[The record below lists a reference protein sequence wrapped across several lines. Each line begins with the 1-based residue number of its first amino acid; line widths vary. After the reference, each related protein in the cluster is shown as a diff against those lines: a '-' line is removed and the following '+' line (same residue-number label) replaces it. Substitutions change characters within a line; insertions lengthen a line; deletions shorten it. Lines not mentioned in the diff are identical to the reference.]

1 MKQREIW
8 KRIGIG
14 LLSATLLLGNVQCV
28 WASEN
33 PESLN
38 TSAYSEYN
46 ISLSTSRTKGTRDE
60 LGLLG
65 SGLTISWTPVGELTD
80 HAELRASIDKY
91 LGVTGEGKNK
101 QGSLYTNIK
110 GKNDYNNVFS
120 VAMNNSAVKK
130 ALNTN
135 KNFIANAACNSYTDL
150 DIDDEEKCVNMALNA
165 YFNLL
170 PDGTEANA
178 DASLTRAQF
187 MAMVMRADTPV
198 TDIQTD
204 TAFEKSVGQSE
215 YNKYAQSVNK
225 NSYLTLNNQLYNSSM
240 TRAEAV
246 YTIVSRYYADSL
258 KNASSSASC
267 YTDAKDGG
275 AVAKSDRASALNNSI
290 SNPDSGMDR
299 ELYKGLC
306 VAKEKNLLTSARS
319 RWDEAITKNEAIALL
334 RSVYTHKLV
343 ECNAKG
349 TLLTSS
355 STSTNKTTTV
365 KKATATKKQTVKIK
379 KYKKSKKLYVKK
391 ATKAYKVTS
400 TGKLKAAKSLKKSV
414 KVTVV
419 GTSTVKKIK
428 YYAIKSGKS
437 TMLVKQSLLSKT
449 KPKTAKPSSKPSTNS
464 SSNSSG
470 GSSNSSTSKH
480 PIPQNNTPSG
490 YKGPTNWYGKVDK
503 YGNSP
508 ERDIKTVKVV
518 DGKVEYRDIDGK
530 IKYGKCKYIWG
541 GYSYW
546 YTMKDGRGFWM
557 PIENTDL
564 VAGYWDE
571 SDINGMWNEQNMDIK
586 G

>member
-8 KRIGIG
+8 KRIGTG

-46 ISLSTSRTKGTRDE
+46 ISLSTSKTKGTRDE

-91 LGVTGEGKNK
+91 LGVTGEGKSK

-225 NSYLTLNNQLYNSSM
+225 DSYLTLNNQLYNSSM

-299 ELYKGLC
+299 ELYKSLC

-349 TLLTSS
+349 ALLTSS
-355 STSTNKTTTV
+355 STSTNKTTV

-400 TGKLKAAKSLKKSV
+400 TGKLKVAKSLKKSA

-419 GTSTVKKIK
+419 GTATVKKVK

-437 TMLVKQSLLSKT
+437 TLLVKQSLLSKT

-464 SSNSSG
+464 SNSNSTAS
-470 GSSNSSTSKH
+470 H
-480 PIPQNNTPSG
+480 PQNNTPSG
-490 YKGPTNWYGKVDK
+490 YTKPKNDTSTKTDK
-503 YGNSP
+503 YGVALP
-508 ERDIKTVKVV
+508 RDIKNVKVV
-518 DGKVEYRDIDGK
+518 NGKVEYRDIDGK
-530 IKYGKCKYIWG
+530 IKYAKYKTVAGHYCYW
-541 GYSYW
+541 YSYRG
-546 YTMKDGRGFWM
+546 DGLWI
-557 PIENTDL
+557 PIEMTDL
-564 VAGYWDE
+564 TEYGLDYIDE
-571 SDINGMWNEQNMDIK
+571 EYDNQHIVWS
-586 G
+586 

>member
-46 ISLSTSRTKGTRDE
+46 ISLSTSKTKGTRDE

-91 LGVTGEGKNK
+91 LGVTGEGKSK

-120 VAMNNSAVKK
+120 VAMNNSAVEK

-198 TDIQTD
+198 TEIQTD

-215 YNKYAQSVNK
+215 YNRYAQSVNK
-225 NSYLTLNNQLYNSSM
+225 DSYLTLNNQLYNSSM

-299 ELYKGLC
+299 ELYKSLC

-355 STSTNKTTTV
+355 STSTNKTTAV

-400 TGKLKAAKSLKKSV
+400 TGKLKVAKSLKKSA

-449 KPKTAKPSSKPSTNS
+449 KPHSKPAKPSSKPSTKP
-464 SSNSSG
+464 SNNNNKPSNVDSG
-470 GSSNSSTSKH
+470 NGTATFDPNGGWDDFIRCSMPGVKPH
-480 PIPQNNTPSG
+480 HGDKCVG
-490 YKGPTNWYGKVDK
+490 YKMVNGKKKNIYYNKANNKCYFIDWDGLKCDVMHKDAFK
-503 YGNSP
+503 
-508 ERDIKTVKVV
+508 DIDPDV
-518 DGKVEYRDIDGK
+518 DGFK
-530 IKYGKCKYIWG
+530 
-541 GYSYW
+541 
-546 YTMKDGRGFWM
+546 
-557 PIENTDL
+557 
-564 VAGYWDE
+564 
-571 SDINGMWNEQNMDIK
+571 
-586 G
+586 

>member
-91 LGVTGEGKNK
+91 LGVTGEGKSK

-120 VAMNNSAVKK
+120 VAMNNSAVEK

-198 TDIQTD
+198 TEIQTD

-225 NSYLTLNNQLYNSSM
+225 DSYLTLNNQLYNSSM

-299 ELYKGLC
+299 ELYKSLC

-349 TLLTSS
+349 ALLTSS

-365 KKATATKKQTVKIK
+365 KKATATKKKYITVK
-379 KYKKSKKLYVKK
+379 KYKKSKKLYVKVSSAKAYKNPDTTKGKLVVAKKYKK
-391 ATKAYKVTS
+391 ATKLTVTGTTKYK
-400 TGKLKAAKSLKKSV
+400 GKSYY
-414 KVTVV
+414 VV
-419 GTSTVKKIK
+419 
-428 YYAIKSGKS
+428 KSGKNVY
-437 TMLVKQSLLSKT
+437 LVQQSLLSKT
-449 KPKTAKPSSKPSTNS
+449 KPKTAKPSSNKPSTKP
-464 SSNSSG
+464 SSNSSSSKPSNTDSGNSTATFDPNG
-470 GSSNSSTSKH
+470 GWDEFVRCNMPGVKPH
-480 PIPQNNTPSG
+480 NGDKCVG
-490 YKGPTNWYGKVDK
+490 YKMVNGKKKNIYYNKANNKCYYIDWEGEKCYVMHKDAFK
-503 YGNSP
+503 
-508 ERDIKTVKVV
+508 
-518 DGKVEYRDIDGK
+518 DIDLDD
-530 IKYGKCKYIWG
+530 
-541 GYSYW
+541 
-546 YTMKDGRGFWM
+546 DGPDF
-557 PIENTDL
+557 
-564 VAGYWDE
+564 
-571 SDINGMWNEQNMDIK
+571 K
-586 G
+586 

>member
-14 LLSATLLLGNVQCV
+14 LLSATLLLGNVQCI

-120 VAMNNSAVKK
+120 VAMNNSAVEK

-215 YNKYAQSVNK
+215 YNRYAQSVNK
-225 NSYLTLNNQLYNSSM
+225 DSYLTLNNQLYNSSM

-299 ELYKGLC
+299 ELYKSLC

-349 TLLTSS
+349 ALLTSS

-400 TGKLKAAKSLKKSV
+400 TGKLKVAKSLKKRA
-414 KVTVV
+414 KVIVV

-428 YYAIKSGKS
+428 YYVIKSGKS

-449 KPKTAKPSSKPSTNS
+449 KPKATKPSSKPSTNS
-464 SSNSSG
+464 S
-470 GSSNSSTSKH
+470 KH
-480 PIPQNNTPSG
+480 PTPQNNTPSG
-490 YKGPTNWYGKVDK
+490 YKEPTNHTPKVSSDGCTVEVTPITK
-503 YGNSP
+503 
-508 ERDIKTVKVV
+508 VKVV
-518 DGKVEYRDIDGK
+518 NGKVEYRDIDGK
-530 IKYGKCKYIWG
+530 IKYGKYKFVYGTYC
-541 GYSYW
+541 YW

-557 PIENTDL
+557 PIDHTNLSDWSQDDIEE
-564 VAGYWDE
+564 AWWD
-571 SDINGMWNEQNMDIK
+571 QNANFE
-586 G
+586 

>member
-46 ISLSTSRTKGTRDE
+46 ISLSTSKTKGTGDE

-91 LGVTGEGKNK
+91 LGVTGEGKSK

-120 VAMNNSAVKK
+120 VAMNNSAVEK

-198 TDIQTD
+198 TEIQTD

-215 YNKYAQSVNK
+215 YNRYAQSVNK
-225 NSYLTLNNQLYNSSM
+225 DSYLTLNNQLYNSSM

-299 ELYKGLC
+299 ELYKSLC

-355 STSTNKTTTV
+355 STNKTTTV

-400 TGKLKAAKSLKKSV
+400 TGKLKVAKSLKKSV

-449 KPKTAKPSSKPSTNS
+449 KPKAAKPSSKPSTNS
-464 SSNSSG
+464 NSSSNHSG
-470 GSSNSSTSKH
+470 VSMTTNPKYFVYNDKGKKVATQDNGVPSNAPNYAYDDFIRCSMPGVKPH
-480 PIPQNNTPSG
+480 HGDKCIG
-490 YKGPTNWYGKVDK
+490 YKMVHGKKKNIYYNKADNKCYFIDWDGLECDVYHKNMWDGIFDRDDDGP
-503 YGNSP
+503 
-508 ERDIKTVKVV
+508 
-518 DGKVEYRDIDGK
+518 
-530 IKYGKCKYIWG
+530 
-541 GYSYW
+541 
-546 YTMKDGRGFWM
+546 GF
-557 PIENTDL
+557 E
-564 VAGYWDE
+564 
-571 SDINGMWNEQNMDIK
+571 
-586 G
+586 

>member
-8 KRIGIG
+8 KRIGTG

-46 ISLSTSRTKGTRDE
+46 ISLSPSKTKGTRDE

-91 LGVTGEGKNK
+91 LGVTGEGKSK

-225 NSYLTLNNQLYNSSM
+225 DSYLTLNNQLYNSSM

-299 ELYKGLC
+299 ELYKSLC

-400 TGKLKAAKSLKKSV
+400 TGKLKVAKSLKKSA

-419 GTSTVKKIK
+419 GTATVKKVK

-437 TMLVKQSLLSKT
+437 TLLVKQSLLSKT
-449 KPKTAKPSSKPSTNS
+449 KPKATKPSSKPSTNS
-464 SSNSSG
+464 SNSNSSG
-470 GSSNSSTSKH
+470 KH
-480 PIPQNNTPSG
+480 PTPQNNTPSG
-490 YKGPTNWYGKVDK
+490 YKEPTNHTPKVAN
-503 YGNSP
+503 GVP
-508 ERDIKTVKVV
+508 EVTPITKVKVV
-518 DGKVEYRDIDGK
+518 NGKVEYRDIDGK
-530 IKYGKCKYIWG
+530 IKYGKYKFVYGTYC
-541 GYSYW
+541 YW

-557 PIENTDL
+557 PIDNTDL

-571 SDINGMWNEQNMDIK
+571 AELETCWWNQNHKPDSYYN
-586 G
+586 

>member
-46 ISLSTSRTKGTRDE
+46 ISLSTSKTKGTRDK

-91 LGVTGEGKNK
+91 FGVTGEGKNK

-198 TDIQTD
+198 TEIQTD

-225 NSYLTLNNQLYNSSM
+225 DSYLTLNNQLYNSSM

-343 ECNAKG
+343 EYNAKG

-400 TGKLKAAKSLKKSV
+400 TGKLKVAKSLKKSA

-419 GTSTVKKIK
+419 GTATVKKVK

-437 TMLVKQSLLSKT
+437 TLLVKQSLLSKT
-449 KPKTAKPSSKPSTNS
+449 KPKAAKPSSKPSTSSS
-464 SSNSSG
+464 SSNSTAS
-470 GSSNSSTSKH
+470 H
-480 PIPQNNTPSG
+480 PQNNTPSG
-490 YKGPTNWYGKVDK
+490 YTGPK
-503 YGNSP
+503 NSDT
-508 ERDIKTVKVV
+508 DISISKVKVV
-518 DGKVEYRDIDGK
+518 NGKVEYRDVDGT
-530 IKYGKCKYIWG
+530 IKYGKYKVIDGVYC
-541 GYSYW
+541 YW
-546 YTMKDGRGFWM
+546 YDYKEDGMWI
-557 PIENTDL
+557 PIEMTDL
-564 VAGYWDE
+564 TEYGQDYLDRVYSNQHRVWL
-571 SDINGMWNEQNMDIK
+571 
-586 G
+586 

>member
-8 KRIGIG
+8 KRIGTG

-46 ISLSTSRTKGTRDE
+46 ISLSTSKTKGTRDE

-91 LGVTGEGKNK
+91 LGVTGEGKSK

-299 ELYKGLC
+299 ELYKSLC

-400 TGKLKAAKSLKKSV
+400 TGKLKAAKSLKKSA

-419 GTSTVKKIK
+419 GTATVKKVK

-437 TMLVKQSLLSKT
+437 TLLVKQSLLSKT

-464 SSNSSG
+464 SNSS
-470 GSSNSSTSKH
+470 NRSKH
-480 PIPQNNTPSG
+480 PTPQNNTPSG
-490 YKGPTNWYGKVDK
+490 YKEPTNHTPKVTN
-503 YGNSP
+503 GVP
-508 ERDIKTVKVV
+508 EVTPITKVKVV
-518 DGKVEYRDIDGK
+518 NGKVEYRDIDGK
-530 IKYGKCKYIWG
+530 IKYGKYKFIYGTYC
-541 GYSYW
+541 YW

-557 PIENTDL
+557 SIDNTDL

-571 SDINGMWNEQNMDIK
+571 SDIQGAYSAQQMVDSYYD
-586 G
+586 

>member
-91 LGVTGEGKNK
+91 LGVTGEGKSK

-120 VAMNNSAVKK
+120 VAMNNSAVEK

-198 TDIQTD
+198 TEIQTD

-215 YNKYAQSVNK
+215 YNRYAQSVNK
-225 NSYLTLNNQLYNSSM
+225 DSYLTLNNQLYNSSM

-258 KNASSSASC
+258 KNASSSTSC

-299 ELYKGLC
+299 ELYKSLC

-365 KKATATKKQTVKIK
+365 KKTTAKKQTVKIK

-400 TGKLKAAKSLKKSV
+400 TGKLKVAKSLKKSA

-419 GTSTVKKIK
+419 GTSTVKKVK

-464 SSNSSG
+464 NHSNP
-470 GSSNSSTSKH
+470 KH
-480 PIPQNNTPSG
+480 YVYNDKGQKVATQDNGLSPNAPNYAYDDFIRCNMPGVKPHHGDKCIG
-490 YKGPTNWYGKVDK
+490 YVMDHGKKK
-503 YGNSP
+503 YVYYNK
-508 ERDIKTVKVV
+508 E
-518 DGKVEYRDIDGK
+518 
-530 IKYGKCKYIWG
+530 
-541 GYSYW
+541 
-546 YTMKDGRGFWM
+546 
-557 PIENTDL
+557 ENDCYFIG
-564 VAGYWDE
+564 A
-571 SDINGMWNEQNMDIK
+571 NGMECGVTHKDMWDGVFDGDWE
-586 G
+586 GPGFE

>member
-8 KRIGIG
+8 KRIGTG

-46 ISLSTSRTKGTRDE
+46 ISLSPSKTKGTGDE

-80 HAELRASIDKY
+80 HVELRASIDKY
-91 LGVTGEGKNK
+91 LGVTGEGKSK

-198 TDIQTD
+198 TEIQTD

-225 NSYLTLNNQLYNSSM
+225 DSYLTLNNQLYNSSM

-246 YTIVSRYYADSL
+246 YTIVSRYYTDSL

-299 ELYKGLC
+299 ELYKSLC

-400 TGKLKAAKSLKKSV
+400 TGKLKVAKSLKKSA

-419 GTSTVKKIK
+419 GTATVKKVK

-437 TMLVKQSLLSKT
+437 TLLVKQSLLSKA

-464 SSNSSG
+464 SNKPSKSKYNYTYNDKGQKVVTQDNGVPSNAANYAWDDFIRCKMPG
-470 GSSNSSTSKH
+470 VKTHHGDKCV
-480 PIPQNNTPSG
+480 G
-490 YKGPTNWYGKVDK
+490 YKMVNGKK
-503 YGNSP
+503 KNIYYN
-508 ERDIKTVKVV
+508 K
-518 DGKVEYRDIDGK
+518 
-530 IKYGKCKYIWG
+530 
-541 GYSYW
+541 
-546 YTMKDGRGFWM
+546 
-557 PIENTDL
+557 
-564 VAGYWDE
+564 
-571 SDINGMWNEQNMDIK
+571 SDNQCYFIAANGMECDVMHK
-586 G
+586 GVWDHMTDEDWETPGFE

>member
-8 KRIGIG
+8 KRIGTG

-46 ISLSTSRTKGTRDE
+46 ISLSTSKTKGTRDE

-91 LGVTGEGKNK
+91 FGVTGEGKNK

-198 TDIQTD
+198 TEIQTD

-225 NSYLTLNNQLYNSSM
+225 DSYLTLNNQLYNSSM

-299 ELYKGLC
+299 ELYKSLC

-400 TGKLKAAKSLKKSV
+400 TGKLKAAKSLKKSA

-419 GTSTVKKIK
+419 GTATVKKVK

-437 TMLVKQSLLSKT
+437 TLLVKQSLLSKT
-449 KPKTAKPSSKPSTNS
+449 KPKAAKPSSKPSTNS
-464 SSNSSG
+464 SN
-470 GSSNSSTSKH
+470 SSNSSKH
-480 PIPQNNTPSG
+480 PTPQNNTPSG
-490 YKGPTNWYGKVDK
+490 YKEPKNDTSTKTDK
-503 YGNSP
+503 NGVALP
-508 ERDIKTVKVV
+508 RDIKNVKVV
-518 DGKVEYRDIDGK
+518 NGKVEYRDIDGK
-530 IKYGKCKYIWG
+530 IKYAKYRAYKNSG
-541 GYSYW
+541 HVYYEYW

-564 VAGYWDE
+564 EYWDE
-571 SDINGMWNEQNMDIK
+571 EDIEGAYGAQQMPDSYYD
-586 G
+586 

>member
-1 MKQREIW
+1 MEVKGMSGKFMNV
-8 KRIGIG
+8 KRIVIPVMT
-14 LLSATLLLGNVQCV
+14 LVIIASQLCTVSAATRNEMVSMLGNGQQVEIEV
-28 WASEN
+28 AMPSEQS
-33 PESLN
+33 SL
-38 TSAYSEYN
+38 
-46 ISLSTSRTKGTRDE
+46 KGQSIGNE
-60 LGLLG
+60 
-65 SGLTISWTPVGELTD
+65 GEMNWVPL
-80 HAELRASIDKY
+80 AE
-91 LGVTGEGKNK
+91 VTGHDDIRNSIENHLSIKNK

-120 VAMNNSAVKK
+120 VAMNNSAVEK

-198 TDIQTD
+198 TEIQTD

-215 YNKYAQSVNK
+215 YNRYAQSVNK
-225 NSYLTLNNQLYNSSM
+225 DSYLTLNNQLYNSSM

-299 ELYKGLC
+299 ELYKSLC

-355 STSTNKTTTV
+355 STNKTTTV

-400 TGKLKAAKSLKKSV
+400 TGKLKVAKSLKKSA

-449 KPKTAKPSSKPSTNS
+449 KPHSSKPSSNKPSTKP
-464 SSNSSG
+464 SSNSSSANKPLYSKHYEYNDKG
-470 GSSNSSTSKH
+470 QKVATQDNGKPSNSEWYAYDEFIRCNMPGVKPH
-480 PIPQNNTPSG
+480 HGDKCIG
-490 YKGPTNWYGKVDK
+490 YKMVNGKKKNIYYNKSDNQC
-503 YGNSP
+503 Y
-508 ERDIKTVKVV
+508 
-518 DGKVEYRDIDGK
+518 YID
-530 IKYGKCKYIWG
+530 
-541 GYSYW
+541 
-546 YTMKDGRGFWM
+546 
-557 PIENTDL
+557 
-564 VAGYWDE
+564 A
-571 SDINGMWNEQNMDIK
+571 NGMECDVNHKNMWD
-586 G
+586 GMNWDGPGFE

>member
-120 VAMNNSAVKK
+120 VAMNNSAVEK

-198 TDIQTD
+198 TEIQTD

-215 YNKYAQSVNK
+215 YNRYAQSVNK
-225 NSYLTLNNQLYNSSM
+225 DSYLTLNNQLYNSSM

-275 AVAKSDRASALNNSI
+275 AVAKADRASALNNSI

-299 ELYKGLC
+299 ELYKSLC

-355 STSTNKTTTV
+355 STNKTTTV
-365 KKATATKKQTVKIK
+365 KKATAKKQTVKIK

-400 TGKLKAAKSLKKSV
+400 TGKLKVAKSLKKSV

-419 GTSTVKKIK
+419 GTSTVKKVK

-449 KPKTAKPSSKPSTNS
+449 KPKSSNPSSNNS
-464 SSNSSG
+464 SNHSNKPTYTKHYDYNDRGQKVATQDNGQPSNSEWYAYDDFIRCNMPG
-470 GSSNSSTSKH
+470 VKPHHGDKC
-480 PIPQNNTPSG
+480 IG
-490 YKGPTNWYGKVDK
+490 YKMVSGKKKNIYYNKEDNQC
-503 YGNSP
+503 Y
-508 ERDIKTVKVV
+508 
-518 DGKVEYRDIDGK
+518 YID
-530 IKYGKCKYIWG
+530 
-541 GYSYW
+541 
-546 YTMKDGRGFWM
+546 
-557 PIENTDL
+557 
-564 VAGYWDE
+564 A
-571 SDINGMWNEQNMDIK
+571 NGMECDVMHKNVWDGMSNGEWNGPGFE
-586 G
+586 

>member
-46 ISLSTSRTKGTRDE
+46 ISLSTSKTKGTGDE

-91 LGVTGEGKNK
+91 LGVTGEGKSK

-120 VAMNNSAVKK
+120 VAMNNSAVEK

-198 TDIQTD
+198 TEIQTD

-215 YNKYAQSVNK
+215 YNRYAQSVNK
-225 NSYLTLNNQLYNSSM
+225 DSYLTLNNQLYNSSM

-299 ELYKGLC
+299 ELYKSLC

-400 TGKLKAAKSLKKSV
+400 TGKLKVAKSLKKSV

-419 GTSTVKKIK
+419 GTSTVKKVK

-449 KPKTAKPSSKPSTNS
+449 KPHSSKPSSKPSTNS
-464 SSNSSG
+464 SNTTAS
-470 GSSNSSTSKH
+470 H
-480 PIPQNNTPSG
+480 PQNNTPSG
-490 YKGPTNWYGKVDK
+490 YTKPK
-503 YGNSP
+503 NSNT
-508 ERDIKTVKVV
+508 DISISKVKVV
-518 DGKVEYRDIDGK
+518 NGKVEYRDIDGT
-530 IKYGKCKYIWG
+530 IKYAKYKVIDGVYCYW
-541 GYSYW
+541 YSYRG
-546 YTMKDGRGFWM
+546 DGVWI
-557 PIENTDL
+557 PIDTADL
-564 VAGYWDE
+564 SECGIDYVDAMYEDAHGTVY
-571 SDINGMWNEQNMDIK
+571 
-586 G
+586 

>member
-46 ISLSTSRTKGTRDE
+46 ISLSPSKTKGTRDE

-91 LGVTGEGKNK
+91 LGVTGEGKSK

-198 TDIQTD
+198 TEIQTD

-225 NSYLTLNNQLYNSSM
+225 DSYLTLNNQLYNSSM

-299 ELYKGLC
+299 ELYKSLC

-400 TGKLKAAKSLKKSV
+400 TGKLKVAKSLKKSA

-419 GTSTVKKIK
+419 GTSTVKKVK

-449 KPKTAKPSSKPSTNS
+449 KPKTAKPSSKPSTNNS
-464 SSNSSG
+464 NSNSSG
-470 GSSNSSTSKH
+470 KH
-480 PIPQNNTPSG
+480 PTPQNNTPSG
-490 YKGPTNWYGKVDK
+490 YKEPTNHTPKVAN
-503 YGNSP
+503 GVP
-508 ERDIKTVKVV
+508 EVTPITKVKVV

-530 IKYGKCKYIWG
+530 IKYGKYKFVYGTYC
-541 GYSYW
+541 YW

-557 PIENTDL
+557 PIDNTDL

-571 SDINGMWNEQNMDIK
+571 AELETCWWNQNHKPDSYYN
-586 G
+586 

>member
-46 ISLSTSRTKGTRDE
+46 ISLSTSKTKGTGDE

-65 SGLTISWTPVGELTD
+65 LGLTISWTPVGELTD

-91 LGVTGEGKNK
+91 LGVTGEGKSK

-120 VAMNNSAVKK
+120 VAMNNSAVEK

-198 TDIQTD
+198 TEIQTD

-215 YNKYAQSVNK
+215 YNRYAQSVNK
-225 NSYLTLNNQLYNSSM
+225 DSYLTLNKQLYNSSM

-246 YTIVSRYYADSL
+246 YTIVSRYYTDSL

-299 ELYKGLC
+299 ELYKSLC

-343 ECNAKG
+343 ECNVKG

-355 STSTNKTTTV
+355 STNKTTTV

-400 TGKLKAAKSLKKSV
+400 TGKLKVAKSLKKSA

-419 GTSTVKKIK
+419 GTSTVKKVK

-449 KPKTAKPSSKPSTNS
+449 KPHSSKPSSKPSTNS
-464 SSNSSG
+464 SNNSSG
-470 GSSNSSTSKH
+470 VSKTTNPKYYVYNDKGKKVATQDNGVPSNAPNYAYDDFIRCNMPGVKPH
-480 PIPQNNTPSG
+480 HGDKCIG
-490 YKGPTNWYGKVDK
+490 YKMVNGKKKNIYYNKANNKCYFIDWDGLKCDVDHKNMWDGIFDRDDDGP
-503 YGNSP
+503 
-508 ERDIKTVKVV
+508 
-518 DGKVEYRDIDGK
+518 
-530 IKYGKCKYIWG
+530 
-541 GYSYW
+541 
-546 YTMKDGRGFWM
+546 GF
-557 PIENTDL
+557 E
-564 VAGYWDE
+564 
-571 SDINGMWNEQNMDIK
+571 
-586 G
+586 

>member
-8 KRIGIG
+8 KRIGTG

-46 ISLSTSRTKGTRDE
+46 ISLSTSKTKGTRDE

-91 LGVTGEGKNK
+91 LGVTGEGKSK

-225 NSYLTLNNQLYNSSM
+225 DSYLTLNNQLYNSSM

-299 ELYKGLC
+299 ELYKSLC

-400 TGKLKAAKSLKKSV
+400 TGKLKVAKSLKKSA

-419 GTSTVKKIK
+419 GTATVKKVK

-437 TMLVKQSLLSKT
+437 TLLVKQSLLSKT
-449 KPKTAKPSSKPSTNS
+449 KPKATKPSSKPSTNKPS
-464 SSNSSG
+464 TKP
-470 GSSNSSTSKH
+470 SSNSSTPS
-480 PIPQNNTPSG
+480 NTDNGNSTATFDPNGGWDEFVRCNMPGVKPHNGDKCVG
-490 YKGPTNWYGKVDK
+490 YKMVNGKKKNIYYNKANNKCYYIDWEGEKCYVMHKDAFK
-503 YGNSP
+503 
-508 ERDIKTVKVV
+508 DIDPDV
-518 DGKVEYRDIDGK
+518 DGFK
-530 IKYGKCKYIWG
+530 
-541 GYSYW
+541 
-546 YTMKDGRGFWM
+546 
-557 PIENTDL
+557 
-564 VAGYWDE
+564 
-571 SDINGMWNEQNMDIK
+571 
-586 G
+586 

>member
-46 ISLSTSRTKGTRDE
+46 ISLSTSKTKGTRDE

-91 LGVTGEGKNK
+91 FGVTGEGKNK

-120 VAMNNSAVKK
+120 VAMNNSVVKK

-225 NSYLTLNNQLYNSSM
+225 DSYLTLNNQLYNSSM

-299 ELYKGLC
+299 ELYKSLC

-349 TLLTSS
+349 ALLTSS
-355 STSTNKTTTV
+355 STSTNKTTV

-400 TGKLKAAKSLKKSV
+400 TGKLKVAKSLKKSA

-419 GTSTVKKIK
+419 GTATVKKVK

-437 TMLVKQSLLSKT
+437 TLLVKQSLLSKT
-449 KPKTAKPSSKPSTNS
+449 KPKTAKPSSNN
-464 SSNSSG
+464 SSNSNGVSKTTNPKYFVYNDKG
-470 GSSNSSTSKH
+470 KKVATQDNGVPSNAPNYAYDDFIRCNMPGVKPH
-480 PIPQNNTPSG
+480 HGDKCIG
-490 YKGPTNWYGKVDK
+490 YKMVSGKKKNIYYNKANNKCYFIDWDGLDCDVYHKDMWDGIFDRDDDGP
-503 YGNSP
+503 
-508 ERDIKTVKVV
+508 
-518 DGKVEYRDIDGK
+518 
-530 IKYGKCKYIWG
+530 
-541 GYSYW
+541 
-546 YTMKDGRGFWM
+546 GF
-557 PIENTDL
+557 E
-564 VAGYWDE
+564 
-571 SDINGMWNEQNMDIK
+571 
-586 G
+586 

>member
-8 KRIGIG
+8 KRISIG
-14 LLSATLLLGNVQCV
+14 LLSATLLLGNAQCV

-46 ISLSTSRTKGTRDE
+46 ISLSPSKTKGTGDE

-91 LGVTGEGKNK
+91 LGVTGEGKSK

-198 TDIQTD
+198 TEIKTD

-225 NSYLTLNNQLYNSSM
+225 DSYLTLNNQLYNSSM

-299 ELYKGLC
+299 ELYKSLC

-355 STSTNKTTTV
+355 STNKTTTV

-400 TGKLKAAKSLKKSV
+400 TGKLKVAKSLKKSV

-449 KPKTAKPSSKPSTNS
+449 KPKSAKPSSKPSTNS
-464 SSNSSG
+464 SNTTAS
-470 GSSNSSTSKH
+470 H
-480 PIPQNNTPSG
+480 PQNNTPSG
-490 YKGPTNWYGKVDK
+490 YKGPK
-503 YGNSP
+503 NSNT
-508 ERDIKTVKVV
+508 DISISKVKVV
-518 DGKVEYRDIDGK
+518 NGKVEYRDVDGT
-530 IKYGKCKYIWG
+530 IKYGKYKVIDGVYC
-541 GYSYW
+541 YW
-546 YTMKDGRGFWM
+546 CDYREDGMWI
-557 PIENTDL
+557 PIEMTDL
-564 VAGYWDE
+564 TQYPDWDIDGIYE
-571 SDINGMWNEQNMDIK
+571 EQHGTIY
-586 G
+586 

>member
-46 ISLSTSRTKGTRDE
+46 ISLSTSKTKGTRDE

-91 LGVTGEGKNK
+91 LGVTGEGKSK

-120 VAMNNSAVKK
+120 VAMNNSAVEK

-198 TDIQTD
+198 TEIQTD

-215 YNKYAQSVNK
+215 YNRYAQSVNK
-225 NSYLTLNNQLYNSSM
+225 DSYLTLNNQLYNSSM

-299 ELYKGLC
+299 ELYKSLC

-400 TGKLKAAKSLKKSV
+400 TGKLKVAKSLKKSA

-449 KPKTAKPSSKPSTNS
+449 KPHSSHPSSNRGNTTAS
-464 SSNSSG
+464 
-470 GSSNSSTSKH
+470 H
-480 PIPQNNTPSG
+480 PQNNTPSG
-490 YKGPTNWYGKVDK
+490 YKGPK
-503 YGNSP
+503 NSNT
-508 ERDIKTVKVV
+508 DISISKVKVIN
-518 DGKVEYRDIDGK
+518 GKVEYRDVDGT
-530 IKYGKCKYIWG
+530 IKYGKYKVIDGVYCYW
-541 GYSYW
+541 YSYRG
-546 YTMKDGRGFWM
+546 DGLWI
-557 PIENTDL
+557 PIDMTDL
-564 VAGYWDE
+564 TEYGLDYIDSEYDNQHIVW
-571 SDINGMWNEQNMDIK
+571 S
-586 G
+586 

>member
-46 ISLSTSRTKGTRDE
+46 ISLSPSKTKGTRDE

-120 VAMNNSAVKK
+120 VAMNNSAVEK

-225 NSYLTLNNQLYNSSM
+225 DSYLTLNNQLYNSSM

-299 ELYKGLC
+299 ELYKSLC

-355 STSTNKTTTV
+355 STSTNKTTAV
-365 KKATATKKQTVKIK
+365 KKATAKKQTVKIK

-400 TGKLKAAKSLKKSV
+400 TGKLKVAKSLKKSA

-449 KPKTAKPSSKPSTNS
+449 KPKSSNPSSNNS
-464 SSNSSG
+464 SNHSNKPTYTKHYDYNDRGQKVATQDNGEPSNSEWYAYDDFIRCNMPG
-470 GSSNSSTSKH
+470 VKPHHGDKC
-480 PIPQNNTPSG
+480 IG
-490 YKGPTNWYGKVDK
+490 YKMVSGKKKNIYYNKEDNQC
-503 YGNSP
+503 Y
-508 ERDIKTVKVV
+508 
-518 DGKVEYRDIDGK
+518 YID
-530 IKYGKCKYIWG
+530 
-541 GYSYW
+541 
-546 YTMKDGRGFWM
+546 
-557 PIENTDL
+557 
-564 VAGYWDE
+564 A
-571 SDINGMWNEQNMDIK
+571 NGMECDVMHKNVWDGMSNGEWNGPGFE
-586 G
+586 

>member
-46 ISLSTSRTKGTRDE
+46 ISLSPSKTKGTRDE

-91 LGVTGEGKNK
+91 FGVTGEGKNK

-198 TDIQTD
+198 TEIQTD

-215 YNKYAQSVNK
+215 YNRYAQSVNK
-225 NSYLTLNNQLYNSSM
+225 DSYLTLNNQLYNSSM

-299 ELYKGLC
+299 ELYKSLC

-355 STSTNKTTTV
+355 STNKTTTV
-365 KKATATKKQTVKIK
+365 KKTTATKKQTVKIK

-400 TGKLKAAKSLKKSV
+400 TGKLKVAKSLKKSA

-419 GTSTVKKIK
+419 GTSTVKKVK

-449 KPKTAKPSSKPSTNS
+449 KPKAAKPSSKPS
-464 SSNSSG
+464 
-470 GSSNSSTSKH
+470 SK
-480 PIPQNNTPSG
+480 PKYNYVYND
-490 YKGPTNWYGKVDK
+490 KGQ
-503 YGNSP
+503 
-508 ERDIKTVKVV
+508 KVV
-518 DGKVEYRDIDGK
+518 TQDNGVPSNAANYAWDDFIRCKMPGVKPHHGDKCVGYVMDHGKKKNVYYNKE
-530 IKYGKCKYIWG
+530 
-541 GYSYW
+541 
-546 YTMKDGRGFWM
+546 
-557 PIENTDL
+557 ENQCYFIG
-564 VAGYWDE
+564 A
-571 SDINGMWNEQNMDIK
+571 NGMECEVMHKDAWDHMTDEDWETP
-586 G
+586 GFE